1 MKHLRKGTA
10 LILSLLLAF
19 SLLLPAC
26 GEKTAD
32 TDNEV
37 IVSDG
42 ALIQEEIF
50 DPNLFMAH
58 EIRIDENGLATWDPV
73 PGADRYLVVICYSVN
88 GDPCSDVQVEIT
100 ETQFQLYEGYSV
112 HVCPIRENGEMGV
125 FCVSDYY
132 GIGAPDL
139 SAYDN
144 LKPPVE
150 EQPGTTTDESMPEL
164 NERPI
169 TLDAEGNASWEP
181 VEGAEGYKV
190 TLTTSDG
197 GYLGERTITETGI
210 WIPVGCK
217 LYVDAIVPGGETV
230 HMSTEGYGE
239 PVYQE
244 VLSRRPRV
252 IYDIDFDTLVKW
264 DFVAS
269 ILPDSIKT
277 NPDGTVSFTSVAP
290 NGNEVRFYGENIT
303 VTPGNIQVHPLGRVV
318 SLDAIGRIY
327 TMELGIS
334 DPGSDSNWCT
344 VFGGY
349 SFDGLTSVDSIDQL
363 MFCTGWGKNADQFDS
378 GPMDELSH
386 FQPNYVAFGTQTFAQ
401 TVSYNE
407 DSFTVTSCIVG
418 YDDSSLHTGI
428 RDMTLYFENYGTY
441 MEGERYNPEK
451 EVFDLEGENIPFALA
466 LIPDLQ
472 HELYPLSTEELAKNN
487 SYSVEGSVG
496 GHFIIGDLKDADGN
510 VLDKNNAR
518 VYAGTTLEVT
528 IGQYSFDMPLPVIPR
543 HEGAQNL
550 HELTPWAVPE
560 ATGTL
565 NTLVIPIAWR
575 DQPESRNDEAYATF
589 QSEMGRVMDE
599 NGNITDYSA
608 GLADGRMS
616 ISEYF
621 DATSYGMLTVNSF
634 VTDWYDA
641 PYDFAV
647 MEGQMPE
654 DLFLQD
660 MMTWLFETYPDMDW
674 SQFDR
679 DGNGYFDSVIL
690 LNDGTKSYDG
700 YIINSFSGGVTVRR
714 SYVNDYVGTADKPGL
729 NGYVVCHSGL
739 FWDDVIIH
747 EFGHVLGLIDYY
759 DVTYSGIDAV
769 GKHDMQSGNC
779 GDWNPYSKYAVGW
792 IEPQV
797 ITGLESGQSVEITI
811 GSFADTGDA
820 IVIPVA
826 DDSHDGPFGEYIMLD
841 LFVGEGINGYGAE
854 DTSLDGALG
863 VRIYH
868 INATMEY
875 RELESKDPFT
885 PGMHP
890 IGTIHYA
897 NDYKQDGS
905 GLYNVELIQAGGD
918 NTFTDVNNLR
928 TELRPRDLFKAGDV
942 FTVERYGEFFVDG
955 RMDDG
960 RQFGYTIEIVSI
972 EADANGQYT
981 ARIRI
986 TRQ

>member
-1 MKHLRKGTA
+1 MLHKRKRITA
-10 LILSLLLAF
+10 LWALVMTVVMLLS
-19 SLLLPAC
+19 AC
-26 GEKTAD
+26 GGKNDGGEEMT
-32 TDNEV
+32 
-37 IVSDG
+37 SDG
-42 ALIQEEIF
+42 AEGQEESL

-73 PGADRYLVVICYSVN
+73 PGADRYLVVICYDVN
-88 GDPCSDVQVEIT
+88 GGPCSDVQVEIT
-100 ETQFQLYEGYSV
+100 ETQFQLYEGYAV
-112 HVCPIRENGEMGV
+112 HVCPIRADGEMGI
-125 FCVSDYY
+125 FCVGDYY
-132 GIGAPDL
+132 GTGAPDM
-139 SAYDN
+139 SAYDY
-144 LKPPVE
+144 LKPPTEEPPPPATLTEEPVVE
-150 EQPGTTTDESMPEL
+150 EEHL
-164 NERPI
+164 I
-169 TLDAEGNASWEP
+169 TIDAEGNASWEP
-181 VEGAEGYKV
+181 VEGAEGYIV
-190 TLTTSDG
+190 QLLTADESLLSTK
-197 GYLGERTITETGI
+197 TIRETGI
-210 WIPVGCK
+210 WIPEGYK
-217 LYVDAIVPGGETV
+217 LYVDAIVPGGKTV

-244 VLSRRPRV
+244 VLSRRPTA
-252 IYDIDFDTLVKW
+252 IFDINFDSLVKW

-269 ILPDSIKT
+269 ILPDSVKT
-277 NPDGTVSFTSVAP
+277 NADGTVTFTSVAP
-290 NGNEVRFYGENIT
+290 NGNEVRFYGENVT
-303 VTPGNIQVHPLGRVV
+303 VTPGSIQVHPHGRIV

-327 TMELGIS
+327 TMQFGIS
-334 DPGSDSNWCT
+334 DPGSEKNQCC

-349 SFDGLTSVDSIDQL
+349 NFDGLTSVDSIDQL
-363 MFCTGWGKNADQFDS
+363 MFCTGWGKHASHYDS
-378 GPMDELSH
+378 TPTYEMAH
-386 FQPNYVAFGTQTFAQ
+386 FQPNYLAFGSEPFVQTR
-401 TVSYNE
+401 TNNE

-428 RDMTLYFENYGTY
+428 RDMTLYFDNYGAY

-496 GHFIIGDLKDADGN
+496 GHFIIGDLKDAEGN

-518 VYAGTTLEVT
+518 VYEGTTLEVT
-528 IGQYSFDMPLPVIPR
+528 IGQYSIDMPLPVIPR

-565 NTLVIPIAWR
+565 NTLVIPIAWQ
-575 DQPESRNDEAYATF
+575 DQPESRSDEAYASF
-589 QSEMGRVMDE
+589 RSEMGRVMDE
-599 NGNITDYSA
+599 NGNITDYSD

-616 ISEYF
+616 VSGYF
-621 DATSYGMLTVNSF
+621 DAASYGKLTVNSF

-647 MEGQMPE
+647 MESQMPD

-660 MMTWLFETYPDMDW
+660 MMTWLYETYPDMDW

-690 LNDGTKSYDG
+690 LNAGTGSFDG
-700 YIINSFSGGVTVRR
+700 YIVSSFSGGVTVRR
-714 SYVNDYVGTADKPGL
+714 SYVNDYVGTSARPGL
-729 NGYVVCHSGL
+729 NGYVICHSAL

-769 GKHDMQSGNC
+769 GRHDMQSANC

-797 ITGLESGQSVEITI
+797 VTGLESGQSVEITI
-811 GSFADTGDA
+811 GSFAHTGDA
-820 IVIPVA
+820 IVIPIA
-826 DDSHDGPFGEYIMLD
+826 GDSLSGPFGEYIMVD
-841 LFVGEGINGYGAE
+841 LFVGDGINGYGAE
-854 DTSLDGALG
+854 DTSLDGARG

-868 INATMEY
+868 VNATMEY
-875 RELESKDPFT
+875 RELESEDAFN
-885 PGMHP
+885 PGTHA

-897 NDYKQDGS
+897 NDYKMDGS
-905 GLYNVELIQAGGD
+905 GLYNVEVIQAGRD
-918 NTFTDVNNLR
+918 NTFTDVTNLR
-928 TELRPRDLFKAGDV
+928 AQLQPGDLFEAGDV
-942 FTVERYGEFFVDG
+942 FTTARYSEFFVDG

-960 RQFGYTIEIVSI
+960 RELGYTVEIVSI
-972 EADANGQYT
+972 TTDANGET
-981 ARIRI
+981 VATIRI
-986 TRQ
+986 TAK